1 MVMGFIKINGRKK
14 KEKAKGVKEELIMES
29 LTNQH
34 KFLNKDVEI
43 KSKKRGVHL
52 IPAQQL
58 SGGMY
63 Y

>member
-1 MVMGFIKINGRKK
+1 MEEKK

-29 LTNQH
+29 LTTQH